1 MEKTYQIKIWKII
14 QIIFYNLLVAFIPF
28 VIIGEF
34 LLQIPQIFPVTFLAI
49 IFYTSIS
56 CFRKEIIIK
65 RNKISYFNFDGE
77 EKVLDII
84 KNDVRIV
91 ESVESHIKSLRIKV
105 KRYLKFT
112 ENGKRY
118 LKNISW
124 ITSKEGNELKTYIW
138 KYKHLFKRKVGK
150 YENDIL
156 EEKNFNIPIEK
167 LAILK
172 EMDIKIKFFVI
183 SIINFVIFISFSE
196 KGTEKFIIH
205 LIYAIIVET
214 ILIIFYIAYYS
225 NMKEKIQKRLPQN
238 ITINNLK
245 IIIDKKEFYK
255 SDVKKIT
262 MTGLKIM
269 EKSYFKILDVP
280 KVLIIES
287 SIRKQK
293 FLIVPSGVNAKWKY
307 PEYVLLFKS
316 IRNWCFENGIEF
328 IINGY

>member
-14 QIIFYNLLVAFIPF
+14 QIIFYNLVVAFIPF

-56 CFRKEIIIK
+56 CFRKEIIVK
-65 RNKISYFNFDGE
+65 RNKISYFNFSGE

-156 EEKNFNIPIEK
+156 EEKNFNIPREK

-172 EMDIKIKFFVI
+172 AMDIKIKFFVI

-214 ILIIFYIAYYS
+214 ILIIVYIAYYS
-225 NMKEKIQKRLPQN
+225 NIKEKIQKKLPQN
-238 ITINNLK
+238 ITIDNLK
-245 IIIDKKEFYK
+245 ITIDKKEFYK

-262 MTGLKIM
+262 MTGLKVM

-316 IRNWCFENGIEF
+316 IRNWCFENGVEF
-328 IINGY
+328 TINGY

>member
-14 QIIFYNLLVAFIPF
+14 QIIFYNLLVAFIPC

-56 CFRKEIIIK
+56 CFRKEIIVK
-65 RNKISYFNFDGE
+65 RNKISYFNFAGE

-150 YENDIL
+150 YKNDIL
-156 EEKNFNIPIEK
+156 EEKNFNIPREK
-167 LAILK
+167 FAILK
-172 EMDIKIKFFVI
+172 ETDIKIKFFVI

-214 ILIIFYIAYYS
+214 ILIIVYIAYYS
-225 NMKEKIQKRLPQN
+225 NMKEKIQKKLPQH

-287 SIRKQK
+287 STRKEK

-316 IRNWCFENGIEF
+316 IRNWCFENGVEF

>member
-1 MEKTYQIKIWKII
+1 MEKIYQIKIWKII
-14 QIIFYNLLVAFIPF
+14 QIIFYNLLVSFIPF

-34 LLQIPQIFPVTFLAI
+34 LLQIPQIFPVTFLVI

-56 CFRKEIIIK
+56 CFRKEIIVK
-65 RNKISYFNFDGE
+65 CNKISYFNFAGE

-91 ESVESHIKSLRIKV
+91 ESVESHIKSLKIKV

-124 ITSKEGNELKTYIW
+124 ITSKEGNELKIYIW
-138 KYKHLFKRKVGK
+138 KYKYLFKRKVGK
-150 YENDIL
+150 YENDVF
-156 EEKNFNIPIEK
+156 EEKNFNIPGEK

-196 KGTEKFIIH
+196 KRTEKFIIH

-225 NMKEKIQKRLPQN
+225 NMKEKIQKKLPQN
-238 ITINNLK
+238 ITIDNLK

-269 EKSYFKILDVP
+269 EKSYFKIFDVP

-307 PEYVLLFKS
+307 PEYVLLFKG
-316 IRNWCFENGIEF
+316 IRNWCFENGVEF

>member
-28 VIIGEF
+28 VIIGEI

-56 CFRKEIIIK
+56 CFRKEIIVK
-65 RNKISYFNFDGE
+65 RNKISYLNFAGE

-118 LKNISW
+118 LNNISW

-150 YENDIL
+150 YENDIF
-156 EEKNFNIPIEK
+156 EEKNFNIPREK

-172 EMDIKIKFFVI
+172 AMDIKIKFFVI

-214 ILIIFYIAYYS
+214 ILIIVYIAYYS
-225 NMKEKIQKRLPQN
+225 NIKEKIQKKLPQN
-238 ITINNLK
+238 ITIDNLK
-245 IIIDKKEFYK
+245 ITIDKKEVYK

-307 PEYVLLFKS
+307 PEYVLLFKG
-316 IRNWCFENGIEF
+316 IRNWCFENGVEF

>member
-28 VIIGEF
+28 VIIGEI

-56 CFRKEIIIK
+56 CFRKEIIVK
-65 RNKISYFNFDGE
+65 RNKISYFNFAEE

-156 EEKNFNIPIEK
+156 EEKNFNIPREK

-172 EMDIKIKFFVI
+172 AMDIKIKFFVI

-214 ILIIFYIAYYS
+214 ILIIVYIAYYS
-225 NMKEKIQKRLPQN
+225 NMKEKIQKKLPQN
-238 ITINNLK
+238 ITIDNLK
-245 IIIDKKEFYK
+245 ITIDKKEFYK

-307 PEYVLLFKS
+307 SEYVLLFKS
-316 IRNWCFENGIEF
+316 IRNWCFENGVEF

>member
-1 MEKTYQIKIWKII
+1 MEKIYQIKIWKII
-14 QIIFYNLLVAFIPF
+14 QIIFYNLLVVFIPF

-56 CFRKEIIIK
+56 CFRKEIIVK
-65 RNKISYFNFDGE
+65 RNKISYFNFAGE

-112 ENGKRY
+112 ENGKRN

-124 ITSKEGNELKTYIW
+124 ITSKEGNELKIYIW

-156 EEKNFNIPIEK
+156 EEKNFNIPREK

-172 EMDIKIKFFVI
+172 EIDIKIKFFVI

-205 LIYAIIVET
+205 LIYAIIVVT

-225 NMKEKIQKRLPQN
+225 SMKE
-238 ITINNLK
+238 
-245 IIIDKKEFYK
+245 IIY
-255 SDVKKIT
+255 
-262 MTGLKIM
+262 
-269 EKSYFKILDVP
+269 
-280 KVLIIES
+280 
-287 SIRKQK
+287 
-293 FLIVPSGVNAKWKY
+293 
-307 PEYVLLFKS
+307 
-316 IRNWCFENGIEF
+316 
-328 IINGY
+328 